1 MNNESFLLI
10 VASLLFIAVGT
21 FILLNNIKKLKEW
34 RRTKATVVD
43 YVKSRSEGQIMYSE
57 VVSFIANGKKI
68 EAVNRSDQ
76 VSSPFKINEKI
87 DIVYNPLNNN
97 KIMII
102 SLFRVYI
109 FPMIFILLGLLSL
122 FITLRN
128 I

>member
-1 MNNESFLLI
+1 MNNEYFLLI
-10 VASLLFIAVGT
+10 AASLLYIAIGT
-21 FILLNNIKKLKEW
+21 FLLLNNIKKLKEW
-34 RRTKATVVD
+34 KKTKATVVN

-68 EAVNRSDQ
+68 EAINTNEQ
-76 VSSPFKINEKI
+76 VAYPFKINEKI

-97 KIMII
+97 EIMII

-109 FPMIFILLGLLSL
+109 FPIAFILSGLLIL
-122 FITLRN
+122 FIAITR

>member
-34 RRTKATVVD
+34 EKTKATVVD

-122 FITLRN
+122 FITLKN

>member
-1 MNNESFLLI
+1 
-10 VASLLFIAVGT
+10 
-21 FILLNNIKKLKEW
+21 
-34 RRTKATVVD
+34 
-43 YVKSRSEGQIMYSE
+43 MYSE
-57 VVSFIANGKKI
+57 VVSFIANSKKI

-109 FPMIFILLGLLSL
+109 FPMTFILLGLLSL
-122 FITLRN
+122 FITFTR